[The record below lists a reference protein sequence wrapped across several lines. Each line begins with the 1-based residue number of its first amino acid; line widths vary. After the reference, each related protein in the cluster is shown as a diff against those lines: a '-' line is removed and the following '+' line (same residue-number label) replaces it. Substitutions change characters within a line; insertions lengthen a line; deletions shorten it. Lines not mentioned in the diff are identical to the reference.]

1 MSAQPTILIVED
13 DEVTAELERRVLTRA
28 GRTTR
33 TVQRA
38 ADAVDLLRTEAY
50 GVVLLDYHLPDGDP
64 WSVVEVAQAR
74 IPRVPVIVVTSANS
88 ERIASEALHHGV
100 SEYVQKTEAFWIQL
114 PELVERVAKTAQAEE
129 RVRRSDA
136 LFRLINESAT
146 DLIAS
151 IDLEGRVQ
159 DVSAACSSM
168 LGYDRE
174 DLIGRP
180 VPETVHPEDRERVV
194 SALRSKSHLR
204 VTYRQLR
211 KDGTPLW
218 VEANASVVRDP
229 QTGQAREIV
238 AIIRDIHERKR
249 AEDRFRS
256 LLEGAPEANV
266 IVDRSGN
273 IVLLNAR
280 AEALF
285 GYERHELIGRPF
297 EVLVAERHR
306 RPGSTQLTDTA
317 GPVEIGGRR
326 KDGSEFPCEISLNRL
341 ETEGELLVSS
351 TILDISERK
360 TLQDQH
366 MLLRLGEQFSR
377 FDDVH
382 ALVQFVTEE
391 LARYFDVTRCSF
403 AEIDHDRAVTIIHGE
418 YHRNG
423 PSNLG
428 EHALSTFTPA
438 VRHELEQARVI
449 AIADTATDLR
459 TADVYS
465 SRFEGMAI
473 RAMAA
478 VPLMRKGRWAANF
491 FVMAEHPRR
500 WTAREIQMLQALVE
514 RTWLWIEHVR
524 MVRALRDNERKYR
537 QFIETT
543 HEGVWEIDAETR
555 TRFVNPRMQQLLGY
569 TANEMLGRRLTDF
582 MDDEGRELARQQ
594 VERRKA
600 GISES
605 HDSKFSRKDGT
616 ALWVR
621 LETSPVVDEKGEF
634 SGALAMVAD
643 ITERRQAEQDQQ
655 FLLALAEVLT
665 IANDSNTARQA
676 VVSGLGMHLGLQRC
690 HFGDFD
696 NKLQS
701 VTIESGWCAPGTQPI
716 LGRHDMSR
724 FGGVPQ
730 ELIQGRIVVVHDT
743 EVDPRTRSLGATGFG
758 AVGVRAMVVVP
769 MHKDGQLVTILTLSS
784 AQPRAWAQR
793 EITLGQAVSER
804 TEMCVERL
812 QNLAVLR
819 DMSKE
824 LERRV
829 EARTRELKA
838 ALTEK
843 EVLLK
848 EIHHRV
854 KNNLQVISS
863 MLNLQAMH
871 ISDPAAQAVFAESQG
886 RVQSIAL
893 VHETLYESQDLSSV
907 NFAEYIHTLVT
918 TVMQAQMHPDRN
930 IATVIDSDGVL
941 LPVSCAIPCGLIINE
956 LVTNSLKHA
965 FPTRTSGVIRVSL
978 HTREGNRV
986 ELSVSDDGV
995 GLKPDLDPRRVT
1007 SLGLDL
1013 VYTFAEQLSAEVELL
1028 RENGTTFRFLFTVSH
1043 D

>member
-1 MSAQPTILIVED
+1 MSASQPILIVED

-28 GRTTR
+28 GCTTR
-33 TVQRA
+33 TVQCA
-38 ADAVDLLRTEAY
+38 AAAVDLLLTDAF
-50 GVVLLDYHLPDGDP
+50 GVVLLDYNLPDGDP
-64 WSVVEVAQAR
+64 WSVVDVAQAR
-74 IPRVPVIVVTSANS
+74 IPRVPVIVVTSAPS
-88 ERIASEALHHGV
+88 ERVASEALHHGV
-100 SEYVQKTEAFWIQL
+100 SEYVQKTDAFWTQL
-114 PELVERVAKTAQAEE
+114 PELVERVTKQALAEE

-136 LFRLINESAT
+136 LFRLIAESAT

-151 IDLEGRVQ
+151 IDLDGRIQ
-159 DVSAACSSM
+159 EISAACRPM
-168 LGYDRE
+168 LGYERE
-174 DLIGRP
+174 ELIGVP
-180 VPETVHPEDRERVV
+180 VPLTVHPEDRERVV
-194 SALRSKSHLR
+194 NALRSKSHLR

-218 VEANASVVRDP
+218 VEANASIVRDP
-229 QTGQAREIV
+229 TTGQTREIV
-238 AIIRDIHERKR
+238 GIIRDVHERKL

-266 IVDRSGN
+266 IVDRSSN

-280 AEALF
+280 AEQLF
-285 GYERHELIGRPF
+285 GYARHELIGQPF
-297 EVLVAERHR
+297 EVLVAERYR
-306 RPGSTQLTDTA
+306 RPGSMQLTELA
-317 GPVEIGGRR
+317 GPLEIGARR
-326 KDGSEFPCEISLNRL
+326 KDGSEFPSEISLNRL
-341 ETEGELLVSS
+341 ETEGELLVST

-366 MLLRLGEQFSR
+366 MLLKLGEQFSR

-382 ALVQFVTEE
+382 ALVQHVTEE
-391 LARYFDVTRCSF
+391 LAHYFGVSRCSF
-403 AEIDHDRAVTIIHGE
+403 AEVDLDRSVLIIHGE
-418 YHRNG
+418 YHRSG

-428 EHALSTFTPA
+428 EHALATFTPG
-438 VRHELEQARVI
+438 VRQDLEQARVV
-449 AIADTATDLR
+449 AISDLASDLR

-465 SRFEGMAI
+465 RFEALGS

-491 FVMAEHPRR
+491 FVLAEHPRR

-537 QFIETT
+537 HFIETT
-543 HEGVWEIDAETR
+543 HEGVWEIDAQTR
-555 TRFVNPRMQQLLGY
+555 TRFVNPRMLQLFGY
-569 TANEMLGRRLTDF
+569 TEQEFLGRTLASF
-582 MDDEGRELARQQ
+582 MDDEGRDLAHQQ

-605 HDSKFSRKDGT
+605 HDSKFLRKDGS

-621 LETSPVVDEKGEF
+621 LETSPIVNEKGEW

-655 FLLALAEVLT
+655 FLLTLAEVLT
-665 IANDSNTARQA
+665 IANDPFAAREA
-676 VVSGLGMHLGLQRC
+676 VLSGLGKHLGLQRC
-690 HFGDFD
+690 HFADLD
-696 NKLQS
+696 PDLRS
-701 VTIESGWCAPGTQPI
+701 VKVASGWHADGTRSL
-716 LGRHDMSR
+716 LGRYAVQQ

-730 ELIQGRIVVVHDT
+730 DLMQGRICVVHDAQS
-743 EVDPRTRSLGATGFG
+743 DPRTKSSNTSGLGAF
-758 AVGVRAMVVVP
+758 GVRALLIVP
-769 MHKDGQLVTILTLSS
+769 MHNDGQLTAILVLSS
-784 AQPRAWAQR
+784 SEPRAWAQR
-793 EITLGQAVSER
+793 EISLAQAAAER

-812 QNLAVLR
+812 KNMAALR

-829 EARTRELKA
+829 DARTRELKA

-871 ISDPAAQAVFAESQG
+871 ISDPKAQAVFAESQG

-893 VHETLYESQDLSSV
+893 VHETLYESRDLSSV
-907 NFAEYIHTLVT
+907 DCAEYIHTLVT
-918 TVMQAQMHPDRN
+918 TVMQAQSTPDRT
-930 IATVIDSDGVL
+930 ISTVIDSDGVL

-965 FPTRTSGVIRVSL
+965 FPHRTTGVIRVSL

-986 ELSVSDDGV
+986 ELVVADDGM
-995 GLKPDLDPRRVT
+995 GLKPELDPRRVT

-1013 VYTFAEQLSAEVELL
+1013 VYTFAEQLSAEVELQ
-1028 RENGTTFRFLFTVSH
+1028 RHDGTAFKFVFAVTH